1 MEFRKEKNQKL
12 IFFNRLSFLCRPSL
26 GDLKVGNWGSVIC
39 SFQSAGMVAFY
50 LSLVYFTS
58 KYLKIKKPV
67 QLQYNLVRDCRSVN
81 ITFLCDCSHIT

>member
-1 MEFRKEKNQKL
+1 MGESIVYANYHSATKTMEFRKEKNQKL
-12 IFFNRLSFLCRPSL
+12 IFFDRLSFLCRPSL

-58 KYLKIKKPV
+58 KYLKIKKPEIGRAHV
-67 QLQYNLVRDCRSVN
+67 
-81 ITFLCDCSHIT
+81 